1 MAAAVIVVSD
11 TSPITSL
18 LQVGHGELLPILF
31 GEVLV
36 PPAVQAELLRF
47 HATLPDWLCV
57 RPIVDHQQADD
68 LGDRLDQGEA
78 EAIVLAEECH
88 ADYLLIDEKLG
99 REQAEGRGLTAIGLL
114 GVLLLAKRAGHLA
127 SVANLISQLQTV
139 AGFFVSDRVQ
149 LMVLQAAGETP

>member
-1 MAAAVIVVSD
+1 MIVVSD
-11 TSPITSL
+11 TSPMTSL
-18 LQVGHGELLPILF
+18 LQTGHGEFLPILF
-31 GEVLV
+31 GEVLI

-47 HATLPDWLCV
+47 HATLPDWLRV
-57 RPIVDHQQADD
+57 RPIVDQRQADD

-99 REQAEGRGLTAIGLL
+99 REQAEARGLTAIGLL

-127 SVANLISQLQTV
+127 SVADVIDQLQTV
-139 AGFFVSDRVQ
+139 AGFFVSDRVKS
-149 LMVLQAAGETP
+149 MVLQAAGETS